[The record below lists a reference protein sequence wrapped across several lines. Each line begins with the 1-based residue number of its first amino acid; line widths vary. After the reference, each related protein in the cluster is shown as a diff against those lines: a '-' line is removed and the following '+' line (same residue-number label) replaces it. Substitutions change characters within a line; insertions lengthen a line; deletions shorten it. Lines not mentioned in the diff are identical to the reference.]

1 MARQCAAG
9 TIVVYARG
17 QDLENTGF
25 SQTTTVFQKLFIYLL
40 GPTCPQARE
49 KALGT
54 RLPSLQISVGLSS
67 VGVHGMLALIQ
78 LNSLAMLVYTP

>member
-1 MARQCAAG
+1 M
-9 TIVVYARG
+9 
-17 QDLENTGF
+17 
-25 SQTTTVFQKLFIYLL
+25 FIYLL